1 MEKLFGLGVTRQF
14 GFAFFLFYP
23 VDGVYAVTVD
33 GHVETFLFQQGK
45 SVDNGEEFA
54 DIVGSIHR
62 PEVKDFLTAGDV
74 YSPVLHGTGISAAGG
89 VYGKAVFCDGGRKGS
104 VGAGIVLAGEGAD
117 RLMYAYGEEAK
128 AFSASSRDSND
139 LYFAPS

>member
-1 MEKLFGLGVTRQF
+1 M
-14 GFAFFLFYP
+14 
-23 VDGVYAVTVD
+23 
-33 GHVETFLFQQGK
+33 
-45 SVDNGEEFA
+45 DNGEEFA

-104 VGAGIVLAGEGAD
+104 VGAGNSLGRRGSLPFDVRVRRRGKGFFRFLARVGDNQMRMQIVRLEFGEQ
-117 RLMYAYGEEAK
+117 
-128 AFSASSRDSND
+128 
-139 LYFAPS
+139 